1 MFCMTTEAHGL
12 TSVDYVERDQDDSG
26 AGHQADSGEQTG
38 QEPAVSAV
46 PGPGCQTFHL
56 F

>member
-1 MFCMTTEAHGL
+1 MITEAHGL
-12 TSVDYVERDQDDSG
+12 TSVDYVERDQADPR

-46 PGPGCQTFHL
+46 PDTGCQTFYL

>member
-1 MFCMTTEAHGL
+1 MFCIIIEVHGL
-12 TSVDYVERDQDDSG
+12 TSVDYVERDQAAPR